1 MTLENTVL
9 LQAFRRYLVPA
20 QLVIIATK
28 GAPLTNQFRVPILR
42 AEGAKWDIIVLL
54 DQLHKFHVLQVKR
67 VQHQD
72 LQHLM
77 SIARQVTTA
86 LLKPLLR
93 LL

>member
-1 MTLENTVL
+1 ML

-20 QLVIIATK
+20 QQVIIATK
-28 GAPLTNQFRVPILR
+28 GVPLTNQSLPPPRVPMLR
-42 AEGAKWDIIVLL
+42 AEGAKWVTIVLL

-72 LQHLM
+72 LQHLIP
-77 SIARQVTTA
+77 IARQVTTA
-86 LLKPLLR
+86 LLKPQLR